1 MLPAD
6 ALTRPFVLFVTESPA
21 ADEGTV
27 TYRRGCNAAVWCLC
41 SSTVWHSLTDTPLAK
56 TKHMLVSLF
65 ENRFFFFFGEREK
78 NNFTPI
84 VRTLLQIH
92 LHMLLILW
100 QIGVLDVWKMASAE
114 NKSLYRQTLHFILIV
129 RLLRV
134 LLCLWIFKGSVYRRL

>member
-41 SSTVWHSLTDTPLAK
+41 SSTVRHSLTDTPLAK

-65 ENRFFFFFGEREK
+65 ENRFFFFLESVKKTTSHPLSERCYRFIYTCCSFYDK
-78 NNFTPI
+78 LVYWTCGKW
-84 VRTLLQIH
+84 LQQRISLCIDRH
-92 LHMLLILW
+92 CIL
-100 QIGVLDVWKMASAE
+100 
-114 NKSLYRQTLHFILIV
+114 F
-129 RLLRV
+129 
-134 LLCLWIFKGSVYRRL
+134 